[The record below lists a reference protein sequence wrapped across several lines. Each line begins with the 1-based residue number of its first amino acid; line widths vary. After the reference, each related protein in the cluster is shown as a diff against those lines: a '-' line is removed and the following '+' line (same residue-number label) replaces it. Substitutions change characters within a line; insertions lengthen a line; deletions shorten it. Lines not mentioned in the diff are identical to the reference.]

1 MSTSCALLKLAFVQA
16 RTPTPPR
23 QQSIPMA
30 VAQVRQDAELAD
42 GEVAAA
48 WAGQLAAALEMNQ
61 DLEDSIV
68 SLRQQN
74 ANLRRCDGQQS
85 RCLQSMSRSPAEN
98 A

>member
-1 MSTSCALLKLAFVQA
+1 MSTSCALLNLAFVQA

-23 QQSIPMA
+23 VPLA

-42 GEVAAA
+42 AEVAAA

-74 ANLRRCDGQQS
+74 ANLRRCDGQPS
-85 RCLQSMSRSPAEN
+85 RCLQSMSRSPAEH